1 MMVRARSVTFKG
13 VEPVDVNVEV
23 HISSGLPNIV
33 IVGLPDKT
41 VAESK
46 ERIKAALTSIGV
58 SLPPKRIVINLSP
71 ADIYKEGS
79 HFDLPIAIGILGCL
93 GIIPNEYINEY
104 LIAGELSLDG
114 NINQVSGILPISMH
128 AVNNNLG
135 VMCPKLNGSE
145 AAWAGDLKII
155 AADNLMS
162 LIQHTKGEAY
172 LEYPEVPKDYV
183 NDNLK
188 KYNMSEIKGHKIAKR
203 ALEVAAAG
211 RHNVLMLGPPG
222 SGKSMLA
229 KRLTTILPGM
239 SPKEILST
247 STVHSIAGYISEGKL
262 SNQRPFR
269 APHHSCSMAAMVGGG
284 MGNRIKP
291 GEISLAHNGVLFLD
305 EFPEFSRVV
314 LDSIRQPIET
324 KEVLIS
330 RAQSHITFPANF
342 QLIAAM
348 NPCHCG
354 YLDDASRSCSKAPR
368 CSDDYLSKI
377 SGPILDRIDIF
388 INVPNLSVKE
398 INNANEETEDSE
410 TIKNRVIAACNI
422 QNERYKDVPITF
434 NNELEGEYLNEYV
447 ILDAEGK
454 DLIDN
459 AIEKMRLSMRGYTRI
474 LRTARTIADLS
485 GEAQSLVNKRYLAE
499 AIGYRAVL

>member
-1 MMVRARSVTFKG
+1 MMVRARSVTFRG

-46 ERIKAALTSIGV
+46 ERIKAALSSIGI

-93 GIIPNEYINEY
+93 GVIPNEYIKDY
-104 LIAGELSLDG
+104 IIAGELSLDG
-114 NINQVSGILPISMH
+114 RINQVSGILPISMH

-135 VMCPKLNGSE
+135 IMCPKANGSE
-145 AAWAGDLKII
+145 AAWAGDLKIL
-155 AADNLMS
+155 AADNLTS
-162 LIQHTKGEAY
+162 LIQHAKGEIY
-172 LEYPEVPKDYV
+172 LDYPEIPKDYA

-188 KYNMSEIKGHKIAKR
+188 KYDMSEIKGHTIAKR
-203 ALEVAAAG
+203 ALEVSAAG

-229 KRLTTILPGM
+229 KRLTTILPDM
-239 SPKEILST
+239 TPKEILST
-247 STVHSIAGYISEGKL
+247 STVHSIAGLISEGKL
-262 SNQRPFR
+262 SSSRPFR

-284 MGNRIKP
+284 IGNRIKP

-314 LDSIRQPIET
+314 LDSLRQPLET

-330 RAQSHITFPANF
+330 RAQSHVTFPSNF
-342 QLIAAM
+342 QLVAAM

-368 CSDDYLSKI
+368 CSEDYLAKI

-398 INNANEETEDSE
+398 INNSQDNGENSE
-410 TIKNRVIAACNI
+410 VIRARVIEAFKI
-422 QNERYKDVPITF
+422 QNARYKDYPIEF
-434 NNELEGEYLNEYV
+434 NNELEGEFLNEFV
-447 ILDAEGK
+447 ALDVEGK
-454 DLIDN
+454 ELMDHAID
-459 AIEKMRLSMRGYTRI
+459 KMRLSMRGYTRI
-474 LRTARTIADLS
+474 LRVARTISDLALE
-485 GEAQSLVNKRYLAE
+485 GERLVNKRFLAE
-499 AIGYRAVL
+499 AIGYRSVI